1 MTSPRRVFASAT
13 AVFLAVCA
21 LVLVPTGSASAHPL
35 GNFTVNRYD
44 GLVAAP
50 GQLKIF
56 HVEDLA
62 EIPAT
67 QAAPAIERQGRESW
81 ARERCETATE
91 GSEVTVDGRA
101 VGVTLKS
108 SRAEMRPGQAGLKTL
123 RVECRLTAPLPDRA
137 TDVRFHAAV
146 DSGPGWREVTARGDR
161 MTLTGSDVPEESIS
175 DQLTSYPAEL
185 LQSPEQTAT
194 ASLQVEPGGPAL
206 AEQKSD
212 APGASILPRGA
223 DRWTRALDDLVS
235 SQDLSLGFGALAF
248 GIAMFLGAMHA
259 LGPGHGKTLMAATA
273 AARDRARMRDVLPMA
288 ASVTVTHTLGVVAL
302 GLLVLAGSAA
312 APAVIT
318 WLGIAS
324 GLFVMAAGVTLARR
338 AWLNHKL
345 ARTHGH
351 GHAHGHGHGH
361 GDGHT
366 HDHSLDHDHE
376 HHHDHGHDHKHG
388 HSHGHGHGHEDGH
401 SHTHDHAPEPSR
413 ELVLAHAQAP
423 THTHTHGEAHASVAA
438 HTHEPAPAK
447 AHDHSHS
454 HSHKHGHDHE
464 HHHDHDHDHSHD
476 HQHSDAHA
484 PDQKRSLFGGGITHT
499 HGGFTHT
506 HPTAPTLRGTI
517 LLGFAGGMVP
527 SPSAV
532 VVLVGAAALG
542 KAWFGLL
549 LVLAY
554 GIGLALT
561 LTAAGY
567 AVVKA
572 GGWVTRVMDKGEG
585 RLGGPT
591 AALVRRTVPLASALL
606 VVALGAA
613 LVFRGATSAL
623 G

>member
-1 MTSPRRVFASAT
+1 MTTPRRAFASGT
-13 AVFLAVCA
+13 AVFLAACA
-21 LVLVPTGSASAHPL
+21 LVLVPTGTASAHPL

-50 GQLKIF
+50 GKLRIL

-67 QAAPAIERQGRESW
+67 QAAPAIERQGMGDW
-81 ARERCETATE
+81 ARERCEKAAE
-91 GSEVTVDGRA
+91 GSEVTVDGSA
-101 VGVTLKS
+101 VEVALGS
-108 SRAEMRPGQAGLKTL
+108 SRAEERPGQAGLKTL
-123 RVECRLTAPLPDRA
+123 RVECRLTAALPDRA
-137 TDVRFHAAV
+137 ADVRFHAAV
-146 DSGPGWREVTARGDR
+146 DSGPGWREVTAQGDR
-161 MTLTGSDVPEESIS
+161 TTLAGSDVPEESVS
-175 DQLTSYPAEL
+175 ERLTSYPEEL
-185 LQSPEQTAT
+185 LQSPEDTAT

-206 AEQKSD
+206 TEQRSD

-235 SQDLSLGFGALAF
+235 SHDLTLGFGALAF

-312 APAVIT
+312 APSVIT

-324 GLFVMAAGVTLARR
+324 GLFVMGAGLSLARR
-338 AWLNHKL
+338 AWLNRKL
-345 ARTHGH
+345 TLTHAK
-351 GHAHGHGHGH
+351 AH
-361 GDGHT
+361 DQGHT
-366 HDHSLDHDHE
+366 HD
-376 HHHDHGHDHKHG
+376 HDHGHDHSHDHEHDRHHDHDHG
-388 HSHGHGHGHEDGH
+388 HSHSHGDGH
-401 SHTHDHAPEPSR
+401 SHTHDHAPAPEPAR
-413 ELVLAHAQAP
+413 ELVLAQAAPAPSHAHGETR
-423 THTHTHGEAHASVAA
+423 THTHASVTA
-438 HTHEPAPAK
+438 HTHDHQHDDDHGHGHGHGHGHQ
-447 AHDHSHS
+447 HDHNRDHPHS
-454 HSHKHGHDHE
+454 
-464 HHHDHDHDHSHD
+464 HDHDHH
-476 HQHSDAHA
+476 HA
-484 PDQKRSLFGGGITHT
+484 PAQKRSLFGGGVTHT

-549 LVLAY
+549 LVVAY

-572 GGWVTRVMDKGEG
+572 GGWVTRVMDRGEG

-591 AALVRRTVPLASALL
+591 AALVRRTVPLMSALL
-606 VVALGAA
+606 VVALGAG

>member
-1 MTSPRRVFASAT
+1 VTSPRRAFASCT
-13 AVFLAVCA
+13 AVLLAAVA
-21 LVLVPTGSASAHPL
+21 LVLVPTGTASAHPL

-67 QAAPAIERQGRESW
+67 QAAPAIERQGKTSW
-81 ARERCETATE
+81 ARERCATAAG

-101 VGVTLKS
+101 VEVTVKS
-108 SRAEMRPGQAGLKTL
+108 SRAQERPGQAGLKTL
-123 RVECRLTAPLPDRA
+123 RVECRLTAALPDRA
-137 TDVRFHAAV
+137 TDVRFHSAV
-146 DSGPGWREVTARGDR
+146 DSGPGWREVTAQGDR
-161 MTLTGSDVPEESIS
+161 MTLAGSDVPEKSVSER
-175 DQLTSYPAEL
+175 LTSYPEEL
-185 LQSPEQTAT
+185 LQSPKDTAT
-194 ASLQVEPGGPAL
+194 ASLQVKPGGPAL
-206 AEQKSD
+206 AEQRSD

-235 SQDLSLGFGALAF
+235 SQDLTLGFGALAF
-248 GIAMFLGAMHA
+248 GIALFLGAMHA

-312 APAVIT
+312 APSVIT

-324 GLFVMAAGVTLARR
+324 GLFVMGAGVTLARR
-338 AWLNHKL
+338 AWLNRKL
-345 ARTHGH
+345 ALTQGQ
-351 GHAHGHGHGH
+351 AHGHGH
-361 GDGHT
+361 T
-366 HDHSLDHDHE
+366 HDHE
-376 HHHDHGHDHKHG
+376 HGHHHGHDHT
-388 HSHGHGHGHEDGH
+388 HSHGRDHEHDHDHSHGEGH
-401 SHTHDHAPEPSR
+401 SPTHDHAAEPDR
-413 ELVLAHAQAP
+413 ELVLAQATSHTHAQGETP
-423 THTHTHGEAHASVAA
+423 TRAHASVAP
-438 HTHEPAPAK
+438 HTHEHAPAK
-447 AHDHSHS
+447 AHT
-454 HSHKHGHDHE
+454 HDHD
-464 HHHDHDHDHSHD
+464 HDHKQGHGQAHDHQHDHDHSHD
-476 HQHSDAHA
+476 HA
-484 PDQKRSLFGGGITHT
+484 PEKKRSLFGGGVTHT

-572 GGWVTRVMDKGEG
+572 GGWVTRVMDRGEG

-613 LVFRGATSAL
+613 LVFRGAASAL

>member
-1 MTSPRRVFASAT
+1 MITPRRLFASGT
-13 AVFLAVCA
+13 AVFTAACA
-21 LVLVPTGSASAHPL
+21 LVLVPTGTASAHPL

-50 GQLKIF
+50 GQLRIL

-67 QAAPAIERQGRESW
+67 QAAPAIERQGTDDW
-81 ARERCETATE
+81 ARERCEKAAG
-91 GSEVTVDGRA
+91 GSEVTVDGNA
-101 VGVTLKS
+101 VDVRVGS
-108 SRAEMRPGQAGLKTL
+108 SRAEERPGQAGLKTL
-123 RVECRLTAPLPDRA
+123 RVECRLTAALPDRA
-137 TDVRFHAAV
+137 VDVRFHAAV
-146 DSGPGWREVTARGDR
+146 DSGPGWREVTAQGDR
-161 MTLTGSDVPEESIS
+161 TTLTGSDVPEESVS
-175 DQLTSYPAEL
+175 KRLTSYPEEL
-185 LQSPEQTAT
+185 LQSPEDTAT
-194 ASLQVEPGGPAL
+194 ASLQVKPGGPAL
-206 AEQKSD
+206 AEQRGD

-235 SQDLSLGFGALAF
+235 SHDLTLGFGALAF

-312 APAVIT
+312 APSVIT

-324 GLFVMAAGVTLARR
+324 GLFVMGAGVTLARR
-338 AWLNHKL
+338 AWLNRKL
-345 ARTHGH
+345 TLTQAKTHGHDHSHTHDHGH
-351 GHAHGHGHGH
+351 GH
-361 GDGHT
+361 T
-366 HDHSLDHDHE
+366 HPHEHE
-376 HHHDHGHDHKHG
+376 HHHHDHDHS
-388 HSHGHGHGHEDGH
+388 HSHGEDH
-401 SHTHDHAPEPSR
+401 SSTHDHAPEPDR
-413 ELVLAHAQAP
+413 ELVLAAPSTAHAHTHASVAP
-423 THTHTHGEAHASVAA
+423 HTHTHDH
-438 HTHEPAPAK
+438 APAET
-447 AHDHSHS
+447 HS
-454 HSHKHGHDHE
+454 HDHE
-464 HHHDHDHDHSHD
+464 HASGRK
-476 HQHSDAHA
+476 S
-484 PDQKRSLFGGGITHT
+484 SLFGGGVTHT

-549 LVLAY
+549 LVVAY

-572 GGWVTRVMDKGEG
+572 GGWVTRVMDRGEG

-606 VVALGAA
+606 VVALGAG

>member
-1 MTSPRRVFASAT
+1 MSPRRVFASGT
-13 AVFLAVCA
+13 AVLLAACA
-21 LVLVPTGSASAHPL
+21 LVLVPTGTASAHPL

-67 QAAPAIERQGRESW
+67 QAAPAIKRQGEESW
-81 ARERCETATE
+81 ARERCEKATE
-91 GSEVTVDGRA
+91 GSEVTVDGNA
-101 VGVTLKS
+101 VEVALKS
-108 SRAEMRPGQAGLKTL
+108 SRAEERPGQAGLKTL
-123 RVECRLTAPLPDRA
+123 RVECRLTAALPDRA
-137 TDVRFHAAV
+137 ADVRFHAAV
-146 DSGPGWREVTARGDR
+146 DSGPGWREVTAQGDR
-161 MTLTGSDVPEESIS
+161 MTLAGSDVPEESVS
-175 DQLTSYPAEL
+175 NQLTEYPAEL
-185 LQSPEQTAT
+185 LQSPEDTAK

-206 AEQKSD
+206 AEQENA

-235 SQDLSLGFGALAF
+235 SQDLTFGFGALAF

-312 APAVIT
+312 APSVIT

-324 GLFVMAAGVTLARR
+324 GLFVMGAGVTLARR
-338 AWLNHKL
+338 AWLNRKL
-345 ARTHGH
+345 SLTHASA
-351 GHAHGHGHGH
+351 HAHGHE
-361 GDGHT
+361 
-366 HDHSLDHDHE
+366 HE
-376 HHHDHGHDHKHG
+376 
-388 HSHGHGHGHEDGH
+388 HGHGHEHGHDHSHDHDHDHEEGHHHDHSHGDGH
-401 SHTHDHAPEPSR
+401 SHTHDHAHDHAHEPSR
-413 ELVLAHAQAP
+413 ELVLAQA
-423 THTHTHGEAHASVAA
+423 TSHTHAHASVAT
-438 HTHEPAPAK
+438 HTHDHE
-447 AHDHSHS
+447 HDHSHG
-454 HSHKHGHDHE
+454 HK
-464 HHHDHDHDHSHD
+464 HDHDHHSHD
-476 HQHSDAHA
+476 HDAPA
-484 PDQKRSLFGGGITHT
+484 QKRSLFGGGVTHT

-572 GGWVTRVMDKGEG
+572 GGWVTRVMDRGEG

-606 VVALGAA
+606 VVGLGAV